1 MEITAKE
8 AARLAGITARHI
20 RHLVRSGK
28 VSGRKERNPGK
39 PGPTTWRVDRD
50 SLLQYIEST
59 KEVK

>member
-1 MEITAKE
+1 MEITAEE

-28 VSGRKERNPGK
+28 VSGHKERNPGK